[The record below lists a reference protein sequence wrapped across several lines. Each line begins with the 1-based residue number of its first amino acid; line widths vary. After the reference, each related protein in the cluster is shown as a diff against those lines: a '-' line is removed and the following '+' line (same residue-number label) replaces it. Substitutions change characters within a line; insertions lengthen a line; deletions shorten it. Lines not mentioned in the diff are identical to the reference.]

1 MTTKHEL
8 NLNGQGIRAI
18 QWCEEC
24 EGGKYRTIA
33 GPPTTEVSKDHPMT
47 GHFALWSWA
56 GGTST
61 PVLRIPDLAPY
72 CRFPTGVSTF
82 LIPGSSSANP
92 QRVRIAFSEG
102 KTSTQSG
109 AEQEH
114 IIPWP
119 VAILSPLP
127 PP

>member
-114 IIPWP
+114 IIHWP
-119 VAILSPLP
+119 VGILSTLP
-127 PP
+127 SP